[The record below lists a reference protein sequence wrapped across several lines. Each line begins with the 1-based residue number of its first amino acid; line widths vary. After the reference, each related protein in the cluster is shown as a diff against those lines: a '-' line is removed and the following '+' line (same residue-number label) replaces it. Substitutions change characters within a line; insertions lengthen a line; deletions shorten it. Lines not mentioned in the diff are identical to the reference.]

1 MHLSWS
7 LWIQKEL
14 YFPGNKSVSLT
25 HIKVSIVLLI
35 GGHYVWCK
43 MALFYIT
50 FSAWNVSF
58 PYISAAIPPTSLI
71 HITKKYELLDLWLF
85 ILQISL
91 VILEHFNCRILCSSI
106 FCIHVS
112 YFCVGD
118 LNHLQRFWK
127 LIAGKNA
134 CYYISVWSFVDM
146 CKKDSKIQTACN
158 LSILCCTMQC
168 N

>member
-14 YFPGNKSVSLT
+14 YFPGSKSVSLT

-35 GGHYVWCK
+35 GAIIPDAKWLCFTLHSVPE
-43 MALFYIT
+43 MFLFPR
-50 FSAWNVSF
+50 SLLQL
-58 PYISAAIPPTSLI
+58 PPTSLI

-146 CKKDSKIQTACN
+146 CKKDSKIQIACI
-158 LSILCCTMQC
+158 LSILCHTMQC